1 MIYFT
6 VYGEPKGK
14 GRPRFTKNGHTYTP
28 DSTVKYEKSVKKK
41 YKEQCHE
48 RYDKG
53 VGLKMVVCAYYK
65 IQKNISKKERADKLS
80 GRIRPTKK
88 PDADNILKIIAD
100 SLNGLA
106 YHDDAQIVYAKVEKY
121 YSDEPRVSVRIE
133 ELQEEQT

>member
-1 MIYFT
+1 
-6 VYGEPKGK
+6 
-14 GRPRFTKNGHTYTP
+14 
-28 DSTVKYEKSVKKK
+28 
-41 YKEQCHE
+41 
-48 RYDKG
+48 
-53 VGLKMVVCAYYK
+53 MVVCAYYK

-133 ELQEEQT
+133 ELQEEQTWI